1 MWPFFLVGSLGSE
14 HLASTEWMGT
24 CRPEPTCPCKPCLN
38 RTMNQCSLELQW
50 KWKSLSHVWLFA
62 TPWNYTIHG
71 ILQARILEWVAVSFS
86 RASSQSRD
94 QTQVSCIADGFVTSW
109 ATREAQYEVI
119 NSTLKKKNKKKLRTL
134 PKTEPHELTYG
145 VDFPKW
151 DCPASRMIF
160 ACWVSC
166 FSLSC
171 QYE

>member
-1 MWPFFLVGSLGSE
+1 MGSLGSE
-14 HLASTEWMGT
+14 HLASTEWMVT
-24 CRPEPTCPCKPCLN
+24 CRPVPDFPCKPRLN
-38 RTMNQCSLELQW
+38 RTMNQGSLKLPW

-71 ILQARILEWVAVSFS
+71 ILQARILEWVAIPFS

-94 QTQVSCIADGFVTSW
+94 RTQVSCIAGGFFTSW

-119 NSTLKKKNKKKLRTL
+119 NSTLRKKNKEKLRIL
-134 PKTEPHELTYG
+134 PNTEPHELTFG
-145 VDFPKW
+145 VDFPTW
-151 DCPASRMIF
+151 DFPASRMIF
-160 ACWVSC
+160 ACWVFC